1 MRVKT
6 LGCAEQVSRV
16 ERKAQRRQGAQRRD
30 YLSPIRRV
38 LHHVGIHFVI
48 GDYRRAVK
56 YLHDLADL
64 TGGRFYSGHS
74 MFGIGQAFTWI
85 AEELGRQYSLG
96 YYPSTRG
103 KDGEANKLLT
113 ERVACVIGLSD
124 RRFISVLDD
133 CADVLRKISDLERQE
148 ERP

>member
-1 MRVKT
+1 MQYRLSSLLAAFIILRT
-6 LGCAEQVSRV
+6 LEG
-16 ERKAQRRQGAQRRD
+16 
-30 YLSPIRRV
+30 
-38 LHHVGIHFVI
+38 
-48 GDYRRAVK
+48 
-56 YLHDLADL
+56 HDVAINPDQI
-64 TGGRFYSGHS
+64 TS
-74 MFGIGQAFTWI
+74 I
-85 AEELGRQYSLG
+85 
-96 YYPSTRG
+96 TRG

>member
-1 MRVKT
+1 MNALWV
-6 LGCAEQVSRV
+6 
-16 ERKAQRRQGAQRRD
+16 RKQHQC
-30 YLSPIRRV
+30 LFFLTVFIV
-38 LHHVGIHFVI
+38 LHTLEGFE
-48 GDYRRAVK
+48 
-56 YLHDLADL
+56 
-64 TGGRFYSGHS
+64 
-74 MFGIGQAFTWI
+74 I
-85 AEELGRQYSLG
+85 AINVEQIT
-96 YYPSTRG
+96 PITRG